1 MDQFVIDTTDFAAG
15 ISAGSEVY
23 LFGPGEHGELTADQW
38 GELSGSIG
46 YEIVTRLGSRIPRVH
61 V

>member
-1 MDQFVIDTTDFAAG
+1 MDQFVIDTTDSAAG

-23 LFGPGEHGELTADQW
+23 IFGSGEHGELTADQW
-38 GELSGSIG
+38 GEASGSIG